1 MSWAVRSETIKRSL
15 ADLRWQAQAL
25 CRLVPRHARIRGL
38 KFPAVTGARIQVHI
52 DRPHRRDS
60 GCWRLPPHGGWRTQ
74 AKLTRGAVGGWRVMV
89 QTVSHGVQ
97 AMHGSSRARRVPNDR
112 TPLLGESIERSGP
125 GGQRR

>member
-1 MSWAVRSETIKRSL
+1 MSWAVRSETIEGSL

-60 GCWRLPPHGGWRTQ
+60 GCWRLP
-74 AKLTRGAVGGWRVMV
+74 
-89 QTVSHGVQ
+89 
-97 AMHGSSRARRVPNDR
+97 ARRMEDASETDPRGCRRLAGHGADSVARRPS
-112 TPLLGESIERSGP
+112 TPWSPVNATLADPAPLA
-125 GGQRR
+125 GG